1 MKALFTTC
9 FVVILII
16 SCAKWVRPQISAPG
30 PTLLTDQNSAEAAA
44 LDSVTLVRDPIPVVN
59 RNNSATG
66 EPASLFGTN
75 VELMPGRDA
84 AITARARDSRSR
96 NHSLTVEF
104 VGKIPTLDS
113 LTQIVVRLPDIGPSG
128 RDLDKHSSARAD
140 QQ

>member
-59 RNNSATG
+59 RNNQRR
-66 EPASLFGTN
+66 PANPLTLFGTN
-75 VELMPGRDA
+75 GADA
-84 AITARARDSRSR
+84 GEDVNNCQGQGFHGPEITA
-96 NHSLTVEF
+96 
-104 VGKIPTLDS
+104 
-113 LTQIVVRLPDIGPSG
+113 
-128 RDLDKHSSARAD
+128 
-140 QQ
+140 